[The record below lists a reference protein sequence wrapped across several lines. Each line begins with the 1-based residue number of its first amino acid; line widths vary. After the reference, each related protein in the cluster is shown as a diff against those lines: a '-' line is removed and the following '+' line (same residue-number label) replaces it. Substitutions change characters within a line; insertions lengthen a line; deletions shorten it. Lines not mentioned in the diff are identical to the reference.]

1 MVTEKPTNPA
11 LRRGRYNL
19 CQSSRQ
25 RRKCI
30 AFLFPGRRQD
40 HPGCVHCPVQTASV
54 AFSSSKTGS
63 CRTSIPKFLHPPAG
77 IPSATGQASLRS
89 VAPDADGG
97 ILFKRRIFQKDSR
110 GRLDGLRRLN
120 AVKISKIGNL
130 CVGVILP
137 KPRQNVI
144 HDEKLLVGG
153 GQSAA
158 FRTVTVA
165 ALGVIQPKIV
175 VMRGTVKLL
184 CKRCGILYD
193 QFQHGSSGRA
203 EIMSG

>member
-1 MVTEKPTNPA
+1 M
-11 LRRGRYNL
+11 
-19 CQSSRQ
+19 
-25 RRKCI
+25 
-30 AFLFPGRRQD
+30 
-40 HPGCVHCPVQTASV
+40 
-54 AFSSSKTGS
+54 
-63 CRTSIPKFLHPPAG
+63 
-77 IPSATGQASLRS
+77 
-89 VAPDADGG
+89 
-97 ILFKRRIFQKDSR
+97 
-110 GRLDGLRRLN
+110 
-120 AVKISKIGNL
+120 KISKIGNL

-158 FRTVTVA
+158 FRTMAVA